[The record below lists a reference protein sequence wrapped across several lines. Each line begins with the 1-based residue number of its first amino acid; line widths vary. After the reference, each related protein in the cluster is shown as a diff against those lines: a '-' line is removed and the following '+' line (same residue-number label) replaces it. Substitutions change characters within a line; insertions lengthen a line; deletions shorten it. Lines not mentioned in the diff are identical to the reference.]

1 MEDNI
6 LLCKTFVLDN
16 LWSVMLLLSTVLL
29 SELQRDKQQPIS

>member
-6 LLCKTFVLDN
+6 LLRKTFVLDN